1 MRGTFQ
7 WNKTEVNATAVTNC
21 FYGPDGVVAT
31 RQCVF
36 SNTWATPFV
45 DQCETIGFDSFKQ
58 VNSVLNFS
66 QYLTHDYLL
75 ILQVNI
81 SAENVNQVISNIT
94 DIISTAN
101 ETSDQSSDNLRVI
114 SDVLMQSVD
123 IILTQNV
130 SLEVANQVNNVPVS
144 SIHHNPSCFRL
155 QQILL
160 IY

>member
-7 WNKTEVNATAVTNC
+7 WNKTEVNATAVTDC

-36 SNTWATPFV
+36 SNTWAPPVV
-45 DQCETIGFDSFKQ
+45 DQCKTIGFDSFKQ
-58 VNSVLNFS
+58 VNSVLNFTRC
-66 QYLTHDYLL
+66 LTHDYLL
-75 ILQVNI
+75 IQVNI

-101 ETSDQSSDNLRVI
+101 ETSDQTSDNLRVI

-144 SIHHNPSCFRL
+144 SMHHKPSCFRL